1 MDGCNLIGLLCEKAG
16 LLSVVKRK
24 NVPQISLW
32 IYHVEQPFGKP
43 VKSTTYDIGDYVN
56 KNWYRSKGKW

>member
-24 NVPQISLW
+24 NVPQISL
-32 IYHVEQPFGKP
+32 
-43 VKSTTYDIGDYVN
+43 
-56 KNWYRSKGKW
+56 